1 MLCFWNCFTLVF
13 QIKSTVCKYKCI
25 LHYTCNIVQHVL
37 ENTKSSWV
45 INDFEPLLTHW
56 NLIKLN
62 TAVVRL
68 MLTLASCSAFVRIKP
83 GQSYSCSWTTR
94 LHGHGAALWKQLFT
108 SAPTDC
114 FIPGHLI
121 IPLASFWDLSEVM
134 SLTALARCVTNQRP
148 LHHAIQMTLILDL
161 ENTNESPVFDFIMQ
175 MCRVFFLPVLSTCK
189 ELCFLPAKY
198 KNSRA
203 SGEDWWTTATASWG
217 HPQSPWYHD
226 LICVCGW
233 FFIAVRTFC
242 RQWCLARKRLLV
254 PVERRNANPGWMQTI
269 YLFISLLVRF
279 FGKFKW
285 HLWYRLVKLQ
295 WESICRSAGTSL
307 TISGF
312 LWNVLIAANSFFFF
326 YSL

>member
-1 MLCFWNCFTLVF
+1 M
-13 QIKSTVCKYKCI
+13 CKYKCI

-134 SLTALARCVTNQRP
+134 SLTALAWCVTNQRP

-175 MCRVFFLPVLSTCK
+175 MCRVFFFCLYCRLAKSCVF
-189 ELCFLPAKY
+189 FLPSIK
-198 KNSRA
+198 
-203 SGEDWWTTATASWG
+203 TLV
-217 HPQSPWYHD
+217 HPARTDEQQQQPAEVIHKVRDIMTWS
-226 LICVCGW
+226 VS
-233 FFIAVRTFC
+233 AV
-242 RQWCLARKRLLV
+242 
-254 PVERRNANPGWMQTI
+254 
-269 YLFISLLVRF
+269 
-279 FGKFKW
+279 
-285 HLWYRLVKLQ
+285 
-295 WESICRSAGTSL
+295 
-307 TISGF
+307 GF
-312 LWNVLIAANSFFFF
+312 S
-326 YSL
+326 